1 MLTASHNTRFK
12 PVQRRHQRR
21 GGAAKRRL
29 VVLLVVV
36 LALLIFAPTIVLHS
50 PLRQTLLARLVPA
63 EVGSV
68 SAQTVT
74 AGWFTPVS
82 ATGVTLFDQQG
93 NRLADIQRVSLAKS
107 ITGLLGDSQNL
118 GTVRLEQPVVYA
130 LVRPDGSNL
139 EDTLALA
146 TQLSKPQ
153 GDGQLG
159 DGQLGVATSGPNYR
173 LELVGGTLLSRD
185 AATGETWA
193 AESIEAVVVHPPDG
207 PLRVDAKGLVRQV
220 PADNAAPL
228 MANAAAGDGN
238 FEVRWGV
245 NDTGKAE
252 GVRLV
257 CQKLPL
263 AAVEPWLR
271 RADPQLQ
278 VTGTLSGELNLA
290 YPTAKYDSLSGDSS
304 GRVSLTGFGLHASAL
319 SGKPFTLEQTN
330 LAWKGVA
337 SGGQVSIENLSLASD
352 VAMFDVR
359 GTLDERAVRAVAAG
373 QVEPLALT
381 TAGDLEAEGRLHLAR
396 LAERL
401 PALLQ
406 IRQGTTLTAGQ
417 MQFEAKSV
425 PQGAGHQ
432 LTASLRTT
440 PLTAVADGRQIT
452 WDAPLDINLV
462 ARRTGAE
469 LRFDRLTCQSEFLQF
484 TGSGDASRMQL
495 EGNVNLDELT
505 SRLDQFVDLTDWQ
518 LAGRGELKATCSRD
532 RAGQFTAQ
540 GSGSLSDFV
549 IAYRD
554 DQLAS
559 EPKLN
564 WTADLAGAAPQG
576 SLRPNQLTRGEVT
589 LTAAGDKLR
598 LELTQ
603 PTLVQSSWQATDW
616 PLLVATDGKLETWAT
631 RLRPWVDL
639 SEWQLGGGLDFDA
652 RGQFRA
658 TPLRL
663 NIAESGID
671 LTNLQATTDDL
682 RLDEPRVRWT
692 GDIAWDGATGTL
704 TSGGGQLVSSTLA
717 ASFRDWFWTADPQQT
732 HRVGGLSAIRM
743 NLGRIAQMQAREP
756 SPDAASQRLRP
767 VGEVS
772 GNVKLAAQGGQVV
785 AAVDLTGSNIR
796 LEKPAPVLPGQPPA
810 MQTVWQEPNL
820 RLVGTVSYLPQIDQL
835 KFDGLQTQA
844 ATLALAAS
852 GSIHQVSTTP
862 EVDLAGTIDYDLASL
877 TPILSQY
884 VGEGITIVGREQAR
898 FELKGALAQTQLT
911 TTSLAGPLRGPGSA
925 LETVPSRLTS
935 ASAFPQAGTPQASGA
950 GVNSNNWYARLLAP
964 WQSASLYGLPVGQ
977 GRISAELKSGQ
988 VFIEPLDVAI
998 GGGRLT
1004 ASPRIQLDPSPGELR
1019 LPAGPVLSNIAITT
1033 DVSERMLKFIA
1044 PVMAGATRSEGLFSM
1059 NLSSARVPLGD
1070 ATRADVAGQLDVQS
1084 VKVTPGPMV
1093 AEWINIARQLE
1104 TLVKSRD
1111 LASLGSSVTGGSTVT
1126 LVSITDRTVDFR
1138 LVDGRVYHQGL
1149 EFQIGDL
1156 MVRSRGSVGLD
1167 NSLSLMLEFHVPAK
1181 WLGRRAQNGSGTV
1194 IEVPV
1199 TGTFNQWNVDRRAVL
1214 NSVKQR
1220 GLEAAGELLG
1230 EEINGALEKLFRS
1243 GR

>member
-1 MLTASHNTRFK
+1 MPSRL
-12 PVQRRHQRR
+12 R

-36 LALLIFAPTIVLHS
+36 LALGIFAPTLVLHS
-50 PLRQTLLARLVPA
+50 PLRQSLLTRLVPA

-68 SAQTVT
+68 SAKSIT

-82 ATGVTLFDQQG
+82 ATGVSLFDHQG
-93 NRLADIQRVSLAKS
+93 NRLADIQRVSLTKS

-118 GTVRLEQPVVYA
+118 GTIRIEQPVVYA
-130 LVRPDGSNL
+130 LARPDGSNI

-146 TQLSKPQ
+146 TQSQTEPPE
-153 GDGQLG
+153 GQLA
-159 DGQLGVATSGPNYR
+159 VATSGPNYQ
-173 LELVGGTLLSRD
+173 LEVVGGTVLSRD

-193 AESIEAVVVHPPDG
+193 AESIEAVVAHPSDG
-207 PLRVDAKGLVRQV
+207 PLRVDAKGLVRLV
-220 PADNAAPL
+220 PADNAAP
-228 MANAAAGDGN
+228 MMPQQQAKTDGR
-238 FEVRWGV
+238 FEVRWGA
-245 NDTGKAE
+245 NDTGKAQ

-257 CQKLPL
+257 CQTLPL
-263 AAVEPWLR
+263 AACEPWLK

-278 VTGTLSGELNLA
+278 LTGTLSGELNLA

-304 GRVSLTGFGLHASAL
+304 GRVSLTGFGVNATAL

-381 TAGDLEAEGRLHLAR
+381 TAGDIEAEGKLHLAR

-401 PALLQ
+401 PTLLQ
-406 IRQGTTLTAGQ
+406 IRQGTTITAGQ

-425 PQGAGHQ
+425 PQGGGHQ

-440 PLTAVADGRQIT
+440 PLTGVADGRQIT

-462 ARRTGAE
+462 ARRTGAD

-484 TGSGDASRMQL
+484 TGSGDARRMEL

-532 RAGQFTAQ
+532 QTGQLAAN
-540 GSGSLSDFV
+540 GAGSLSDFV
-549 IAYRD
+549 IAYRG

-564 WTADLAGAAPQG
+564 WSANFAGAAPQG
-576 SLRPNQLTRGEVT
+576 TLWPNQLTRGEVT

-603 PTLVQSSWQATDW
+603 PTLVQASWQTTDW

-631 RLRPWVDL
+631 RLRPWADF
-639 SEWQLGGGLDFDA
+639 SEWQLRGLLDLDA
-652 RGQFRA
+652 RGRFRA
-658 TPLRL
+658 APLQL
-663 NIAESGID
+663 NIAESGLDI
-671 LTNLQATTDDL
+671 TRLQAATNDL
-682 RLDEPRVRWT
+682 QIDEPRVKWT
-692 GDIAWDGATGTL
+692 GDITWDGATGTL

-732 HRVGGLSAIRM
+732 HRVGGLAAVRM
-743 NLGRIAQMQAREP
+743 NLGRIAQMQLKP
-756 SPDAASQRLRP
+756 SPTGQPSQSLQP
-767 VGEVS
+767 IGEVS

-785 AAVDLTGSNIR
+785 AAIDLTGTNIR

-820 RLVGTVSYLPQIDQL
+820 RLVGTVSYLPQVDQL

-844 ATLALAAS
+844 ATIALAAS

-877 TPILSQY
+877 TPIIAQY
-884 VGEGITIVGREQAR
+884 VGEGLTIVGREQAR
-898 FELKGALAQTQLT
+898 FELKGALTQTQLT
-911 TTSLAGPLRGPGSA
+911 TTTLAGPLRGPGSTTSTTSTTPA
-925 LETVPSRLTS
+925 APLGTNIPGQLTS
-935 ASAFPQAGTPQASGA
+935 ATATGGTPPS
-950 GVNSNNWYARLLAP
+950 SSPSDWYARVLAP

-977 GRISAELKSGQ
+977 GRISAELKAGQ
-988 VFIEPLDVAI
+988 IVVEPLDVAI

-1004 ASPRIQLDPSPGELR
+1004 ASPRIQLDPAPGELT

-1044 PVMAGATRSEGLFSM
+1044 PVVAGATRSEGLFSM
-1059 NLSSARVPLGD
+1059 NLSSARIPLGD
-1070 ATRADVAGQLDVQS
+1070 ATRADVAGQLAVQS

-1093 AEWINIARQLE
+1093 AEWISIARQLE

-1111 LASLGSSVTGGSTVT
+1111 LASLGSSVTGGSPVT
-1126 LVSITDRTVDFR
+1126 LVSISDRTVDFR

-1181 WLGRRAQNGSGTV
+1181 WLGRRAENATGTV

-1199 TGTFNQWNVDRRAVL
+1199 TGTFSKWNVDRRAVL
-1214 NSVKQR
+1214 DSVKQR

-1230 EEINGALEKLFRS
+1230 DEINGALEKLFRS